1 MALVLSN
8 GMLCDVDE
16 NGVILGTVC
25 QEFDIAR
32 KECDLYTG
40 DVVAYLRIWHGSRF
54 REHKVEGSQL
64 TANGLLKVLLK
75 KGVAIPDDQE
85 AVLMHLLNTCIANL
99 VS

>member
-25 QEFDIAR
+25 QGFDIAR

-40 DVVAYLRIWHGSRF
+40 DVVAYLRIWHG
-54 REHKVEGSQL
+54 
-64 TANGLLKVLLK
+64 
-75 KGVAIPDDQE
+75 
-85 AVLMHLLNTCIANL
+85 
-99 VS
+99 